1 MTQPSEEQRPSPAS
15 DPLEA
20 IVRRLERFGWV
31 GVAGGVGVALWRQD
45 LWAAAVLTLTWAV
58 AIVWLRS
65 LAAQVRSLHPDNA
78 SSNRRLVAL
87 RLAALSLGLLLL
99 FRLGLSRPLAM
110 SYGLCLVP
118 TALLLETA
126 RQLLFPTES

>member
-1 MTQPSEEQRPSPAS
+1 MTNEPLAEEAGA
-15 DPLEA
+15 DVVGPLL
-20 IVRRLERFGWV
+20 RRLERTGWFGVVLGASLAIWHADV
-31 GVAGGVGVALWRQD
+31 
-45 LWAAAVLTLTWAV
+45 WAAAVLTLTWAV

-78 SSNRRLVAL
+78 SSSRRLVAL
-87 RLAALSLGLLLL
+87 RLAALGLGLLLL

>member
-31 GVAGGVGVALWRQD
+31 GVVGGVGVALWRQD

-78 SSNRRLVAL
+78 SSSRRLVAL
-87 RLAALSLGLLLL
+87 RLAALGLGLLLL

>member
-1 MTQPSEEQRPSPAS
+1 MTQPLEEPPAPSGP

-20 IVRRLERFGWV
+20 IVRRLERFGWI
-31 GVAGGVGVALWRQD
+31 GVAGGMTVAFWRQD
-45 LWAAAVLTLTWAV
+45 LWAAVVLTLTWAV

-78 SSNRRLVAL
+78 SSSRRLVAL
-87 RLAALSLGLLLL
+87 RLAALGLGLLLL
-99 FRLGLSRPLAM
+99 LRLGLSRPLAM